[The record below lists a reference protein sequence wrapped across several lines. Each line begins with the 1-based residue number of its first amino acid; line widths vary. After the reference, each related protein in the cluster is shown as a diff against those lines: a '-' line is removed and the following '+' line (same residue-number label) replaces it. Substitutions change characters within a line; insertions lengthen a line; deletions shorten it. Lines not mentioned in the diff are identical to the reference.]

1 MRLLPKNPLYYRVME
16 KAIQFS
22 GNTIQYTL
30 AVSKRARRIRISVS
44 RDGGVRLT
52 VPERAPHQLAEQFL
66 YDRAEW
72 IHEQIKKFA
81 KLPPKKIPPVPRHS
95 YRTHRKKALAWAQER
110 VEHFNQIYK
119 FPYNQISI
127 RNQSSRWGSCSSKK
141 NLNFNY
147 RLILLPPHLADYVIV
162 HEICH
167 LKELNHSPQF
177 WDLVAHTVPRHR
189 EIKKEFRN
197 HPISVY

>member
-1 MRLLPKNPLYYRVME
+1 ME
-16 KAIQFS
+16 NTLEIS

-30 AVSKRARRIRISVS
+30 AMSKRARRIRISVS

-52 VPERAPHQLAEQFL
+52 VPQRAPRQLAEEFL
-66 YDRAEW
+66 RDRAEW
-72 IHEQIKKFA
+72 INDQIKNFA
-81 KLPPKKIPPVPRHS
+81 KLPPRKIPVVPPHS

-141 NLNFNY
+141 NLSFNY

-162 HEICH
+162 HELCH
-167 LKELNHSPQF
+167 LQELNHSRAF
-177 WDLVAHTVPRHR
+177 WQLVSRVFPDHR
-189 EIKKEFRN
+189 EIRREFRKYTLN
-197 HPISVY
+197 